1 MIDLNWKVWVRI
13 EFKNI
18 WVQFK
23 RIQTVK
29 QMFFVVENLLAVQQR
44 MGIILNEH

>member
-1 MIDLNWKVWVRI
+1 MIDLNWKVWARI

-18 WVQFK
+18 LVQFK
-23 RIQTVK
+23 RIKTVK
-29 QMFFVVENLLAVQQR
+29 QMFVVENLLTVQQR